1 MTAARPADPAEGA
14 VPSVSVVIAAYSSD
28 RWTQLRDAV
37 VSVGAQYR
45 SALETIVVIDHRTAS
60 PAQTAELAVAL

>member
-1 MTAARPADPAEGA
+1 MTPTRPASPAQVTG
-14 VPSVSVVIAAYSSD
+14 PNVSVVIAAYSSD

-60 PAQTAELAVAL
+60 PAPTAELAVAL